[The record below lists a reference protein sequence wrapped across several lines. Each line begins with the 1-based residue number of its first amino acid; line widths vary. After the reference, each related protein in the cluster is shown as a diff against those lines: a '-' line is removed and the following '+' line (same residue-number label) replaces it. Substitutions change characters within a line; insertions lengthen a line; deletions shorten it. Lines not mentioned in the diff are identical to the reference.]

1 MSATTGARMTVKDDV
16 APYVLDA
23 SASRFTIRAFASGLF
38 SGFGHNPTI
47 DVKDF
52 KGEARFAP
60 GTLENASLNFSINAD
75 SLAVGD
81 DASPKDRE
89 EIETRM
95 KQDVLETSRF
105 PEISYQSNEVISKAI
120 GDTRFSVV
128 LKGDLTLHGVTRP
141 QDIPAQVLLMNGTL
155 RASGDFSLLQTD
167 FDIRLV
173 SVAGGTLKVKDEL
186 KLSFNIVARQA

>member
-1 MSATTGARMTVKDDV
+1 MTVKDDV
-16 APYVLDA
+16 AAYVLDA

-47 DVKDF
+47 DVRDF

-60 GTLENASLNFSINAD
+60 GTLEHASLNFSIDAD
-75 SLAVGD
+75 SLTVGD
-81 DASPKDRE
+81 DASPKDRQ